1 MKTSLPVLPDD
12 LPNRLGSLRLRH
24 FRLVE
29 RLISEG
35 TMHKAA
41 RTMNITQ
48 PAASLMLRELES
60 AIGVSLFE
68 RSRRGMTA
76 TAAGMMLLDRAR
88 AILGEAR
95 FIAEQS
101 RNDDS
106 ESRLLCVG
114 ALPRVM
120 LDLMPAVAERVRL
133 EWPQLRLRF
142 VEGVAAQLLDA
153 LRLGEVDCVIARLT
167 HDRVAANATEFHQH
181 KLYDEGMCLVAGARS
196 PWARRR
202 RLRLADLMTADWILP
217 PAQTEAREVFTNTFL
232 QEGFAPPLPRIE
244 SLAVVTNMNLVQHLP
259 YMTIAPSAAAHE
271 WQRLGRLKVLP
282 VPLNR
287 ALSPIA
293 FICRHSNRGT
303 DSIHRLENIVA
314 ECAAQRRRSASQKT

>member
-114 ALPRVM
+114 AS
-120 LDLMPAVAERVRL
+120 L
-133 EWPQLRLRF
+133 EEIKPQLTSIFLNFGSEIGAIGQDRHGKSHETI
-142 VEGVAAQLLDA
+142 V
-153 LRLGEVDCVIARLT
+153 
-167 HDRVAANATEFHQH
+167 HDRCTRN
-181 KLYDEGMCLVAGARS
+181 
-196 PWARRR
+196 
-202 RLRLADLMTADWILP
+202 
-217 PAQTEAREVFTNTFL
+217 TNI
-232 QEGFAPPLPRIE
+232 GC
-244 SLAVVTNMNLVQHLP
+244 S
-259 YMTIAPSAAAHE
+259 
-271 WQRLGRLKVLP
+271 
-282 VPLNR
+282 
-287 ALSPIA
+287 
-293 FICRHSNRGT
+293 
-303 DSIHRLENIVA
+303 
-314 ECAAQRRRSASQKT
+314 